1 MTWWFFAVT
10 GALLTAVYYILI
22 KRYLRDVDLH
32 VLAGGVFLTTAMVL
46 AVFSLIRG
54 VPEIGPGF
62 WPAAAVTVSLNIV
75 AALLYF
81 KALRMTDLSLSVPML
96 SFTPVF
102 LIGTSLLI
110 LGEAPSSAGI
120 TGIFL
125 IGAGS
130 YVLNTGSRAG
140 LLDPFRSILRNRGV
154 LAMLGVAFLFSIS
167 SNFDKRVVLAS
178 DPFFGS
184 AVVFLALGIFFLA
197 EAWRRTPDLAA
208 VCREHWRR
216 FLLAGGAQ
224 ALAAV
229 AVNIA
234 FTLQIVPYVISLKRL
249 SIFFTVLFGGLFL
262 REPEVVRRGI
272 GAAIMLAGMILIV
285 LS

>member
-1 MTWWFFAVT
+1 MVWSLFAVS
-10 GALLTAVYYILI
+10 GAVLTAVYYILI

-32 VLAGGVFLTTAMVL
+32 VLAGGVFLATAAIL

-54 VPEIGPGF
+54 IPEIGPGF
-62 WPAAAVTVSLNIV
+62 WPAAAVTSFLNVI
-75 AALLYF
+75 ASLLYF
-81 KALRMTDLSLSVPML
+81 KALRMTDISLTVPML

-102 LIGTSLLI
+102 LIGTSFLI
-110 LGEAPSSAGI
+110 LGESPGSAGLA
-120 TGIFL
+120 GIFL
-125 IGAGS
+125 IGGGS
-130 YVLNTGSRAG
+130 YVLNTSPRAG
-140 LLDPFRSILRNRGV
+140 LLDPFRSVFRNRGV
-154 LAMLGVAFLFSIS
+154 LYMLGVAFLFSIS
-167 SNFDKRVVLAS
+167 ANFDKQVVLHS
-178 DPFFGS
+178 DPFYGS
-184 AVVFLALGIFFLA
+184 AVVFGVLGVFFLI
-197 EAWRRTPDLAA
+197 EAGRRTPDLAA
-208 VCREHWRR
+208 VFRMHWSR

-249 SIFFTVLFGGLFL
+249 SIFFAVLFGGIFL
-262 REPEVVRRGI
+262 REPEIVRRGI